1 MDSDSSVSSSDS
13 SVSSVSSNISYSCE
27 SECDSEDS
35 GCRTDKFESK
45 TILRYWEKTE
55 SNRNY
60 KFYENNAMTVVRFL
74 KRCRGITFLVGDI
87 WPTVLRRENIFYS
100 AWNAQHG
107 LNETWQ
113 HRIIWCTHDWLVQHT
128 ARVNTFDVLPT
139 GDSFEVDRVFMSPSK
154 FYTGRRKFR
163 FKTSF
168 DYLVR

>member
-1 MDSDSSVSSSDS
+1 MDSDS
-13 SVSSVSSNISYSCE
+13 SVSSVSSNSSYSCE
-27 SECDSEDS
+27 SEYDSEDS

-45 TILRYWEKTE
+45 TILRYWEQSE

-60 KFYENNAMTVVRFL
+60 KFYVNNAMTVVRFL

-100 AWNAQHG
+100 PWNAQHG
-107 LNETWQ
+107 LNETWNNQ
-113 HRIIWCTHDWLVQHT
+113 IIWCTHDWLVEHT
-128 ARVNTFDVLPT
+128 QRVNTFDVLPT
-139 GDSFEVDRVFMSPSK
+139 SDSFEVDRVFMSPRK

-168 DYLVR
+168 DYIVR